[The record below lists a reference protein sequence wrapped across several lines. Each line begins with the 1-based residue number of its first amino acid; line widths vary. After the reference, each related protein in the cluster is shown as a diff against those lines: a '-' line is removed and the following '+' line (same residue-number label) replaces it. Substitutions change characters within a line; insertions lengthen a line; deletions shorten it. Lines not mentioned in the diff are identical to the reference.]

1 LQFEI
6 GENMLKPMKPKS
18 TFPRNIVLWILV
30 GVLVLSGIIALV
42 AAFNGGDNAE
52 ADVNAVYTNAAA
64 TVAAQQLTLQASAP
78 SATPTLAFTPTAT
91 FTVAPLASPT
101 LFTNLPIASNTPGSG
116 GGGST
121 AVGCNNSAFVSD
133 VTIPDDT
140 VMTPGQTFTKTWKL
154 SNTGSCPWTTT
165 YKVSFVS
172 GNAMGGAATP
182 LTVTVA
188 PGASGD
194 VSVAMT
200 APATAGDAIGYWIL
214 TNDSGQNFGSSFYVK
229 IKVGGTTTT
238 GTPGTATA
246 TAAGGTAPT
255 APTNLDIALTCNVG
269 GTDGIQYEY
278 VGTLTWTDNSTNE
291 TGFNVYVNGSQIAS
305 VTAGITSYALPAGI
319 FYDPSNPV
327 FAVEAVNNGV
337 KSAQVTASELCP

>member
-1 LQFEI
+1 
-6 GENMLKPMKPKS
+6 MLKPRNQI
-18 TFPRNIVLWILV
+18 PRNYILWGGGAILVIAGIIVLTL
-30 GVLVLSGIIALV
+30 
-42 AAFNGGDNAE
+42 AFNTSGNSGQDSV
-52 ADVNAVYTNAAA
+52 DAVYTNAAA
-64 TVAAQQLTLQASAP
+64 TLAAQQLTLGPAT
-78 SATPTLAFTPTAT
+78 ATPTIFSTATASLTPTITPT
-91 FTVAPLASPT
+91 FQA
-101 LFTNLPIASNTPGSG
+101 LPIGPTNTLAAS

-140 VMTPGQTFTKTWKL
+140 AMTPGQTFTKTWKL

-172 GNAMGGAATP
+172 GNAMGGVATP
-182 LTVTVA
+182 LTVTIA

-194 VSVAMT
+194 ISVAMT

-246 TAAGGTAPT
+246 TATGVVVTKPSAANNPNITLTCVSDGGTPA
-255 APTNLDIALTCNVG
+255 
-269 GTDGIQYEY
+269 QYKFS
-278 VGTLTWTDNSTNE
+278 GTLTWEDTSSNE
-291 TGFNVYVNGSQIAS
+291 TGFKIYINNVLVNT
-305 VTAGITSYALPAGI
+305 TAAGATSYSVPEGAFFPEATPL
-319 FYDPSNPV
+319 V
-327 FAVEAVNNGV
+327 FGVEAFNSGG
-337 KSAQVTASELCP
+337 SASISTVTRQCP

>member
-1 LQFEI
+1 
-6 GENMLKPMKPKS
+6 MLKPMKPKT
-18 TFPRNIVLWILV
+18 TFPRNIFLWILV
-30 GVLVLSGIIALV
+30 AVLVLSGIIALV
-42 AAFNGGDNAE
+42 SAFNSGDGGE
-52 ADVNAVYTNAAA
+52 EEVSAVYTNAAA

-78 SATPTLAFTPTAT
+78 SATPTLSVTQTAT
-91 FTVAPLASPT
+91 ATVTALASPT
-101 LFTNLPIASNTPGSG
+101 LFTSLPIASNTPGS

-140 VMTPGQTFTKTWKL
+140 AMTPGQTFTKTWKL

-229 IKVGGTTTT
+229 IKVGGAGTT

-246 TAAGGTAPT
+246 TGVVAKPEAANNPTVSNIKCVSDGGTP
-255 APTNLDIALTCNVG
+255 PN
-269 GTDGIQYEY
+269 YKFS
-278 VGTLTWTDNSTNE
+278 GTLNWEDKSGNE
-291 TGFNVYVNGSQIAS
+291 TGFRIYINGIVVST
-305 VTAGITSYALPAGI
+305 TAANITSYAVPESAFLPENTPFEFG
-319 FYDPSNPV
+319 
-327 FAVEAVNNGV
+327 VEAFN
-337 KSAQVTASELCP
+337 SAGGSTSIPKVTAQCTAPIP

>member
-1 LQFEI
+1 
-6 GENMLKPMKPKS
+6 MLKPMKPKS

-52 ADVNAVYTNAAA
+52 VDVNAVYTNAAA
-64 TVAAQQLTLQASAP
+64 TVAAQQLTLQASVP

-246 TAAGGTAPT
+246 TATGSVPTPIAANNPTITLDCTVNGTKYDYTGILEWEDLSDNEQGFNIYVGGILADIAPANTVKYTVVVNSRITNVTYDANTVITYIVEAFGAGGKA
-255 APTNLDIALTCNVG
+255 
-269 GTDGIQYEY
+269 
-278 VGTLTWTDNSTNE
+278 
-291 TGFNVYVNGSQIAS
+291 SQAS
-305 VTAGITSYALPAGI
+305 VTG
-319 FYDPSNPV
+319 
-327 FAVEAVNNGV
+327 
-337 KSAQVTASELCP
+337 KCP

>member
-1 LQFEI
+1 
-6 GENMLKPMKPKS
+6 MLKPMKPKS
-18 TFPRNIVLWILV
+18 TFPKNIFLWILV

-42 AAFNGGDNAE
+42 AAFNGGDDAE

-101 LFTNLPIASNTPGSG
+101 LFTNLPIASNTSSAPSG
-116 GGGST
+116 
-121 AVGCNNSAFVSD
+121 AVGCNNSAYVAD
-133 VTIPDDT
+133 VTFPDDT
-140 VMTPGQTFTKTWKL
+140 VVTPGQTFTKTWKL
-154 SNTGSCPWTTT
+154 QNTGSCPWTTA

-172 GNAMGGAATP
+172 GNAMGGVATP

-214 TNDSGQNFGSSFYVK
+214 TNDSGQNFGTSFYVK
-229 IKVGGTTTT
+229 VKVGGTAIT
-238 GTPGTATA
+238 GTPGTVTA
-246 TAAGGTAPT
+246 TSTSSVSTPVAANNPV
-255 APTNLDIALTCNVG
+255 IVLTCTPN
-269 GTDGIQYEY
+269 GTQYEY
-278 VGTLTWTDNSTNE
+278 TGQLTWEDKSNNE
-291 TGFNVYVNGSQIAS
+291 QGFNIYVGGILADIAPADTTSYQVKVNGR
-305 VTAGITSYALPAGI
+305 VTNVLYDANTPITYS
-319 FYDPSNPV
+319 
-327 FAVEAVNNGV
+327 VEAFNAGG
-337 KSAQVTASELCP
+337 KASQANVIGQCP